1 MKKRFLS
8 VGLVLVLFVCAA
20 MGSGWAS
27 AEEITNDFEAPLT
40 NYDAIGVGKYDFDYS
55 QDGIQPLAT
64 GLISTTQLTVY
75 RSSTQLAVYGKTNCF
90 DNMSKVGFTYITI
103 QRWINNQWTDYLT
116 INDYYDTNVSF
127 HSYGKYHNVPIG
139 YTYRAI
145 CNHYAEK
152 PGILWLTDKENIY
165 NETEGVII

>member
-8 VGLVLVLFVCAA
+8 IGLILALFVCTA

-27 AEEITNDFEAPLT
+27 AEEITNDFDAPLT
-40 NYDAIGVGKYDFDYS
+40 NYDAIGVGKYDINH
-55 QDGIQPLAT
+55 IQGDIQTIAS

-75 RSSTQLAVYGKTNCF
+75 RSGTQLAVYGTTRCY
-90 DNMSKVGFTYITI
+90 DIMTKVGFTYITI
-103 QRWINNQWTDYLT
+103 QRWINGGWTDYLT
-116 INDYYDTNVSF
+116 INNYLDTNCDY
-127 HSYGKYHNVPIG
+127 HSYGKYHTVPLG

-152 PGILWLTDKENIY
+152 PGILWFTDKENIY
-165 NETEGVII
+165 NETEGVDI